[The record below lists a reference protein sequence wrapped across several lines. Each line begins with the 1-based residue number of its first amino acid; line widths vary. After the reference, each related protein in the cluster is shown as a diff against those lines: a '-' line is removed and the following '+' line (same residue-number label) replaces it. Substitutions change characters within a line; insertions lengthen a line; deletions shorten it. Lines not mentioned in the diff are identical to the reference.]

1 MLNLNYKD
9 KVRGEI
15 KYMTKIKKYLLS
27 VMILV
32 LGVSFYHDNKTVIST
47 SNILYENGNN
57 NYVLNKIL
65 NDNELKEE
73 IPHMFNYTSNGFYHE
88 LSIGMEVS
96 DPNYITTGLYSR
108 EDDDGIS
115 YYYRG
120 NINNNIIQFGE
131 YTEDYYVNTDEDN
144 YYQIKNRDSRTGS
157 YRKVKLASKGDKMY
171 WRIVR
176 VNGDGSLRL
185 IYNGTS
191 PEEGEDIEK
200 LRSYSIGKADFN
212 NLSDDPKYTGYT
224 YDNGMGSLIKEEVD
238 AWYNNALGNTI
249 YDDLV
254 INSRFCND
262 TSGYKKDVDYGFDE
276 RNYNFFASYDR
287 FGQAANKYIK
297 DNDPTLKCPTTTE
310 SYGGSY
316 RLKAGLITADELV
329 LSGEV
334 IMSSWGPIAT
344 SGKVSDGY
352 LNGGTDKGSSNGYW
366 TMTPSTF
373 YNNYADLWQSSW
385 TLYNQA
391 ANTNSNIRP
400 VINVTTENKTLKG
413 DGTANNPYI
422 LVDAVENN
430 YKGAATIESE
440 ESININDAFEEEV
453 DLSNV
458 TWTSEDD
465 SIARIENGKILG
477 LKEGRTKIT
486 GVSSDG
492 LTSYEIDVTVIKNP
506 VTNSMTYIGIGLIL
520 ILVLGTALFT
530 VYRIKVIVNDD

>member
-1 MLNLNYKD
+1 
-9 KVRGEI
+9 
-15 KYMTKIKKYLLS
+15 
-27 VMILV
+27 
-32 LGVSFYHDNKTVIST
+32 
-47 SNILYENGNN
+47 
-57 NYVLNKIL
+57 
-65 NDNELKEE
+65 
-73 IPHMFNYTSNGFYHE
+73 
-88 LSIGMEVS
+88 
-96 DPNYITTGLYSR
+96 
-108 EDDDGIS
+108 
-115 YYYRG
+115 
-120 NINNNIIQFGE
+120 
-131 YTEDYYVNTDEDN
+131 
-144 YYQIKNRDSRTGS
+144 
-157 YRKVKLASKGDKMY
+157 
-171 WRIVR
+171 
-176 VNGDGSLRL
+176 
-185 IYNGTS
+185 
-191 PEEGEDIEK
+191 
-200 LRSYSIGKADFN
+200 
-212 NLSDDPKYTGYT
+212 
-224 YDNGMGSLIKEEVD
+224 
-238 AWYNNALGNTI
+238 
-249 YDDLV
+249 
-254 INSRFCND
+254 
-262 TSGYKKDVDYGFDE
+262 
-276 RNYNFFASYDR
+276 
-287 FGQAANKYIK
+287 
-297 DNDPTLKCPTTTE
+297 
-310 SYGGSY
+310 
-316 RLKAGLITADELV
+316 
-329 LSGEV
+329 
-334 IMSSWGPIAT
+334 MSSWGPIAT

-440 ESININDAFEEEV
+440 ESININDAFEDEL